1 MLFRRALLR
10 HLLLTA
16 IVAVL
21 VAGLVTLGVWRYAKA
36 DAARQARNE
45 ASRIAAAVLK
55 SGPVEPTALVTSLRP
70 FLSAG
75 LVQRVKVFR
84 ISGSEAT
91 IVASDESRVVGL
103 RSALDPAKSAA
114 LTAGGVLV
122 QAVPHNAAHQYE
134 LALPGSRMEVF
145 FDFHGPSGNDMR
157 LELYVPVDVAGTTG
171 HVTAVLLPVLLL
183 GLLVLAAATVPLVAM
198 MARRFAAAKAAEQ
211 YGLAAADLTRRDLAR
226 RLHDGVIPS
235 LAGSGLLLETGQPE
249 LVARAQRVIAGEVR
263 SLRTLLDELV
273 PDEPIS
279 AVALRRLVSEISL
292 VAVVPPPRV
301 VIVVDP
307 VATAAAVPM
316 HRIAGELL
324 RNAFRHAGAS
334 VVSVHA
340 AGARLV
346 VSDDGCGFQPSAAR
360 APGHVGLHLVEQTAR
375 ASGGRLIIESSPT
388 GTTVT
393 VDL

>member
-36 DAARQARNE
+36 DATRQARNE
-45 ASRIAAAVLK
+45 ASRIASAVLK
-55 SGPVEPTALVTSLRP
+55 PGPIAPAALVTSLHP

-84 ISGSEAT
+84 VSGSEAT

-103 RSALDPAKSAA
+103 RSTLDPS
-114 LTAGGVLV
+114 LMSRGVLV
-122 QAVPHNAAHQYE
+122 QAVPHDAAHRYE

-145 FDFHGPSGNDMR
+145 FDFQDPSGNDMR

-171 HVTAVLLPVLLL
+171 HVTVVLLPVVLL
-183 GLLVLAAATVPLVAM
+183 GLLVLAAATVPLSAM

-249 LVARAQRVIAGEVR
+249 LVARAQGVIAGEVR

-279 AVALRRLVSEISL
+279 AVALRRLVAEISM

-301 VIVVDP
+301 AIVVDP

-334 VVSVHA
+334 VVTVRA

-346 VSDDGCGFQPSAAR
+346 VTDDGRGFQPSAAR
-360 APGHVGLHLVEQTAR
+360 APGHVGLHLVEQTVR
-375 ASGGRLIIESSPT
+375 ASGGRLTIDSSAT

>member
-16 IVAVL
+16 VVAVL

-36 DAARQARNE
+36 DATRQARNE

-55 SGPVEPTALVTSLRP
+55 PGPIAPGALVTSLHP

-84 ISGSEAT
+84 VSGSEAT

-103 RSALDPAKSAA
+103 RSALDPALMSR
-114 LTAGGVLV
+114 GVLV
-122 QAVPHNAAHQYE
+122 QAVPHDAAHRYE

-145 FDFHGPSGNDMR
+145 FDFHDPSGNDMR

-171 HVTAVLLPVLLL
+171 HVTVVLLPVVLL
-183 GLLVLAAATVPLVAM
+183 GLLVLAAATVPLSAM

-249 LVARAQRVIAGEVR
+249 LVARAQGVIAGEVR

-279 AVALRRLVSEISL
+279 AVALRRLVAEISM

-301 VIVVDP
+301 AIVVDP

-334 VVSVHA
+334 VVTVRA

-346 VSDDGCGFQPSAAR
+346 VTDDGRGFQPSAAR
-360 APGHVGLHLVEQTAR
+360 APGHVGLHLVEQTVR
-375 ASGGRLIIESSPT
+375 ASGGRLTIDSSPT

>member
-36 DAARQARNE
+36 DATRQARNE

-55 SGPVEPTALVTSLRP
+55 PGPIAPAALVTSLHP

-84 ISGSEAT
+84 VSGSEAT

-103 RSALDPAKSAA
+103 RSALDPALMSR
-114 LTAGGVLV
+114 GVLV
-122 QAVPHNAAHQYE
+122 QAVPHDAAHRYE

-145 FDFHGPSGNDMR
+145 FDFHDPSGNDMR

-171 HVTAVLLPVLLL
+171 HVTVVLLPVVLL
-183 GLLVLAAATVPLVAM
+183 GLLVLAAATVPLSAM

-249 LVARAQRVIAGEVR
+249 LVARAQGVIAGEVR

-279 AVALRRLVSEISL
+279 AVALRRLVAEISM
-292 VAVVPPPRV
+292 VAVAPPPRV
-301 VIVVDP
+301 AIVVDP

-316 HRIAGELL
+316 QRIAGELL

-334 VVSVHA
+334 VVTVRA

-346 VSDDGCGFQPSAAR
+346 VTDDGRGFQPSAAR
-360 APGHVGLHLVEQTAR
+360 APGHVGLRLVEQTVR
-375 ASGGRLIIESSPT
+375 ASGGRLTIDSSPT